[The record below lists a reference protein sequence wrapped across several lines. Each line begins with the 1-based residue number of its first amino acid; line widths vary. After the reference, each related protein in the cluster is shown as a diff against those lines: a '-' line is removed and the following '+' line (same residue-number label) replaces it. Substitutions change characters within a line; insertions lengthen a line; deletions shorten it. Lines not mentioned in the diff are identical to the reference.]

1 MSFRRERATLSDVNL
16 RRGDENVH
24 RLNYAILAD
33 LLNEVASSK
42 WLREAVL
49 N

>member
-1 MSFRRERATLSDVNL
+1 MSYRCERATLSDVNL

-33 LLNEVASSK
+33 LLNEIVSRNGLEK
-42 WLREAVL
+42 RF
-49 N
+49 